1 MKKETVLQRLAG
13 TAIHREPDYVV
24 PINGKARQLPY
35 MVVRTDESIKT
46 ADGGR
51 VFYTETL
58 WTVALF
64 TPERDIALECKI
76 FKALATAGLAAEI
89 THYPDGT
96 PYQTNF
102 EFTTKS
108 GGLNN
113 V

>member
-1 MKKETVLQRLAG
+1 MKKQNILKCLEG
-13 TAIHREPDYVV
+13 TGIHQEPDYVV

-35 MVVRTDESIKT
+35 MVVRTDET
-46 ADGGR
+46 VQPADAGR
-51 VFYTETL
+51 VLLTMTQ

-64 TPERDIALECKI
+64 TGARDLALECKVI
-76 FKALATAGLAAEI
+76 KALAGVGLAAEVY
-89 THYPDGT
+89 HYPDGT

-113 V
+113 E